1 MDQIRA
7 KGGQEREIFDQ
18 ISASLAAQYD
28 TLYYVN
34 IEDGTYSEISS
45 TDEYKR
51 LNVPA
56 TGKDFFAESRRSIR
70 KYVHPEDQ
78 EMALGLHYKDVML
91 ENLKGRDSFSRAWR
105 LVVDGRVRYIRH
117 TEIMARDRMHIIV
130 CIRNIDAE
138 MQAQL
143 AMKEDR
149 KMNVTYT
156 QIAESLASQYDQI
169 YYIDC

>member
-7 KGGQEREIFDQ
+7 EYGQEREIFDQ

-34 IEDGTYSEISS
+34 IENDTYSEISS

-70 KYVHPEDQ
+70 KYVHPEDR
-78 EMALGLHYKDVML
+78 EIALAIWDKDRLMTML
-91 ENLKGRDSFSRAWR
+91 EK
-105 LVVDGRVRYIRH
+105 DGTVSVTYRIMIEEEPVHINFKVTH
-117 TEIMARDRMHIIV
+117 MTEEEDDDHIIV
-130 CIRNIDAE
+130 AISNVETQMRRE
-138 MQAQL
+138 QELHQL
-143 AMKEDR
+143 RRQVSEETSSEEGKE
-149 KMNVTYT
+149 
-156 QIAESLASQYDQI
+156 S
-169 YYIDC
+169 